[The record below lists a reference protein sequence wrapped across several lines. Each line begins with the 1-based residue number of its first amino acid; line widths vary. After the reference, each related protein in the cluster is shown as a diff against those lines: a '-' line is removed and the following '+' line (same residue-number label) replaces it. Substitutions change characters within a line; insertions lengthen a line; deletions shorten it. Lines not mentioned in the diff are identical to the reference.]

1 MDRRWLAIGADFAE
15 TEFGLIFFLSGFAA
29 LTLPYLDVGG
39 PELLYTGGGGEP
51 GRCFATSGS
60 GVCLQQDLLLGLT
73 L

>member
-1 MDRRWLAIGADFAE
+1 MDGARTDVGRRL
-15 TEFGLIFFLSGFAA
+15 FGLIFFLSGFAA
-29 LTLPYLDVGG
+29 LTLPYLDVGE
-39 PELLYTGGGGEP
+39 PELLYTGSGGEP